1 MAPSIIGGA
10 WVISFRLGFRRR
22 VPARFD
28 VVRLEDPEIVGHW
41 ILKRIVG
48 LPGEEVL
55 LKDGELFIDGQVID
69 DTHAQYAQVSSHL
82 ERLRVSNLSFVTGP
96 ACPSRTVVTGRNAA
110 TLLAYSGFPKTLCT
124 SGVAVKVATFGPV
137 KPFCLFLTLLT

>member
-1 MAPSIIGGA
+1 MEPSIIEGS

-28 VVRLEDPEIVGHW
+28 VVRIEDPEIVGHW

-55 LKDGELFIDGQVID
+55 LKAGELFVDGQAIA
-69 DTHAQYAQVSSHL
+69 DTHAHYPQAPSGKFEWWPSNDEYVVLGDNRLVS
-82 ERLRVSNLSFVTGP
+82 TD
-96 ACPSRTVVTGRNAA
+96 SR
-110 TLLAYSGFPKTLCT
+110 K
-124 SGVAVKVATFGPV
+124 FGPIKRSAIRGRV
-137 KPFCLFLTLLT
+137 KINQGT

>member
-1 MAPSIIGGA
+1 MEPSIIEGA

-22 VPARFD
+22 IPARFD

-55 LKDGELFIDGQVID
+55 LKDGELFIDGQVIA
-69 DTHAQYAQVSSHL
+69 DTHAQYAQVSSDKFEWWPRNDEYVVL
-82 ERLRVSNLSFVTGP
+82 GDNRSFSTD
-96 ACPSRTVVTGRNAA
+96 SR
-110 TLLAYSGFPKTLCT
+110 K
-124 SGVAVKVATFGPV
+124 FGPIKRSGIRGRV
-137 KPFCLFLTLLT
+137 KII

>member
-1 MAPSIIGGA
+1 MEPSIVEGS

-28 VVRLEDPEIVGHW
+28 VVRLEEPGTAGHW

-55 LKDGELFIDGQVID
+55 LRDGELFIDGLAIAD
-69 DTHAQYAQVSSHL
+69 DHAYYTQAPSDKFQWWPRNDEYVVLGDNRLVS
-82 ERLRVSNLSFVTGP
+82 TD
-96 ACPSRTVVTGRNAA
+96 SR
-110 TLLAYSGFPKTLCT
+110 K
-124 SGVAVKVATFGPV
+124 FGPIKRLAIRGRV
-137 KPFCLFLTLLT
+137 KMI

>member
-1 MAPSIIGGA
+1 MEPSIIEGA

-48 LPGEEVL
+48 LPSEEVL
-55 LKDGELFIDGQVID
+55 LKDGELFIDGQVIA
-69 DTHAQYAQVSSHL
+69 DTHAQYAQVASDKFEWWPRNDEYVVL
-82 ERLRVSNLSFVTGP
+82 GDNRSFSTD
-96 ACPSRTVVTGRNAA
+96 SR
-110 TLLAYSGFPKTLCT
+110 K
-124 SGVAVKVATFGPV
+124 FGPIKRSGIRGRV
-137 KPFCLFLTLLT
+137 KII

>member
-1 MAPSIIGGA
+1 MEPSIVEGS

-28 VVRLEDPEIVGHW
+28 VVRLEDPGIVGHW

-55 LKDGELFIDGQVID
+55 LRDGELFIDGQAIA
-69 DTHAQYAQVSSHL
+69 DTYAYYAQAPSDKFQWWPRNDEYVVLGDKRLVS
-82 ERLRVSNLSFVTGP
+82 TD
-96 ACPSRTVVTGRNAA
+96 SR
-110 TLLAYSGFPKTLCT
+110 K
-124 SGVAVKVATFGPV
+124 FGPIKRSAIRGRV
-137 KPFCLFLTLLT
+137 KII

>member
-1 MAPSIIGGA
+1 MEPSIIEGA

-55 LKDGELFIDGQVID
+55 LKDGELYIDGQVIA
-69 DTHAQYAQVSSHL
+69 DTHAQYAQAPSDKFEWWPRNDEYVL
-82 ERLRVSNLSFVTGP
+82 LGDNRSFSTD
-96 ACPSRTVVTGRNAA
+96 SR
-110 TLLAYSGFPKTLCT
+110 K
-124 SGVAVKVATFGPV
+124 FGPIKRSGIRGRV
-137 KPFCLFLTLLT
+137 KII

>member
-1 MAPSIIGGA
+1 MEPSIIEGA

-55 LKDGELFIDGQVID
+55 LKNGELFIDGRSVA
-69 DTHAQYAQVSSHL
+69 DTHAHYAQVSSGKFEWWPSSDEYVVL
-82 ERLRVSNLSFVTGP
+82 GDNRLVSTD
-96 ACPSRTVVTGRNAA
+96 SR
-110 TLLAYSGFPKTLCT
+110 K
-124 SGVAVKVATFGPV
+124 FGPIKRSVIRGRV
-137 KPFCLFLTLLT
+137 KIN

>member
-1 MAPSIIGGA
+1 MEPSIIEGA

-55 LKDGELFIDGQVID
+55 LQDGELFIDGQVIA
-69 DTHAQYAQVSSHL
+69 DTHAQYAQVSSDKFEWWPRNDEYVVL
-82 ERLRVSNLSFVTGP
+82 GDNRSFSTD
-96 ACPSRTVVTGRNAA
+96 SR
-110 TLLAYSGFPKTLCT
+110 K
-124 SGVAVKVATFGPV
+124 FGPIKRSGIRGRV
-137 KPFCLFLTLLT
+137 KII